1 MEIQIA
7 VAKVNQFGSRESGDS
22 VEIIERP
29 NGGLSVVMCDALGSG
44 RMAKTISGLV
54 VRKVLGL
61 MSDGM
66 RDGAA
71 ARAVSDFLYSERG
84 GKNPAYLNI
93 LSADLETGTLVVT
106 RNNPAPVFVA
116 QGELVEC
123 LSGLPQPI
131 GSTRNIRP
139 SISEINLKRSTTVV
153 MYTDGVMN
161 AGTSNS
167 GIGIDICTFLEGVL
181 EEQDPS
187 AQVIADSLLTQAIHL
202 DHEQPRDDMSVAV
215 LRVVK
220 RPNDFIRRMI
230 VRLPVVIS
238 DLRDPAVE
246 LEEPESEPESTTD

>member
-7 VAKVNQFGSRESGDS
+7 VAKVTQHGSHESGDS
-22 VEIIERP
+22 IEVIERP
-29 NGGLSVVMCDALGSG
+29 NGGLSVVMSDALTTGHLG
-44 RMAKTISGLV
+44 KLVSGLV

-61 MSDGM
+61 LSDGI

-71 ARAVSDFLYSERG
+71 ARAVSDFLYTERN
-84 GKNPAYLNI
+84 GKDPAYLNI

-116 QGELVEC
+116 QGDQVEC

-131 GSTRNIRP
+131 GSARNIRP
-139 SISEINLKRSTTVV
+139 SISEINLRRSTTVV

-161 AGTSNS
+161 AGTTN
-167 GIGIDICTFLEGVL
+167 GGLGIDICTFLEGVL

-187 AQVIADSLLTQAIHL
+187 AQMIADSLLTQAIHL
-202 DHEQPRDDMSVAV
+202 DQDQPQDDMSVAV

-220 RPNDFIRRMI
+220 PPNDFIRRMI

-238 DLRDPAVE
+238 DLGEDVPE
-246 LEEPESEPESTTD
+246 QEEPEINVD

>member
-29 NGGLSVVMCDALGSG
+29 NGGLSVVMCDAIGSG
-44 RMAKTISGLV
+44 HNAKLISGLV

-61 MSDGM
+61 LSDGI

-71 ARAVSDFLYSERG
+71 ARAVSDYLFTERG
-84 GKNPAYLNI
+84 GKDPAFLNI

-106 RNNPAPVFVA
+106 RNNPAPVFMA
-116 QGELVEC
+116 QGDQVEC

-131 GSTRNIRP
+131 GSARNIRP
-139 SISEINLKRSTTVV
+139 SISEINIKKSTTVV
-153 MYTDGVMN
+153 MYTNSVMN
-161 AGTSNS
+161 AGTSN
-167 GIGIDICTFLEGVL
+167 GGVGIDICTFLEGVL

-187 AQVIADSLLTQAIHL
+187 AQTIADSLLTQAIHL
-202 DHEQPRDDMSVAV
+202 DQDQPRDDMSVTV

-230 VRLPVVIS
+230 VRLPVVMS
-238 DLRDPAVE
+238 DLRESDPQQE
-246 LEEPESEPESTTD
+246 QPEPNAD

>member
-7 VAKVNQFGSRESGDS
+7 VAKINQFGSRESGDS

-44 RMAKTISGLV
+44 HSAKLVSGLV

-61 MSDGM
+61 LAEGI

-71 ARAVSDFLYSERG
+71 ARAVSDFLYTERS
-84 GKNPAYLNI
+84 GKDPAFLNI

-116 QGELVEC
+116 QGDQVEC

-131 GSTRNIRP
+131 GSARNIRP
-139 SISEINLKRSTTVV
+139 SISEIPLKKSTTVV

-161 AGTSNS
+161 AGTSNA
-167 GIGIDICTFLEGVL
+167 GMGIDICTFLEGVL

-187 AQVIADSLLTQAIHL
+187 AQTIADSLLTQAILL
-202 DHEQPRDDMSVAV
+202 DHDQPRDDMSVTV

-220 RPNDFIRRMI
+220 RPKDLIRRMI
-230 VRLPVVIS
+230 VRMPMVITGLGEPKVVI
-238 DLRDPAVE
+238 
-246 LEEPESEPESTTD
+246 EEPEPTPD

>member
-29 NGGLSVVMCDALGSG
+29 NGGLSVVMCDAIGSG
-44 RMAKTISGLV
+44 HNAKLISGLV

-61 MSDGM
+61 LSDGI

-71 ARAVSDFLYSERG
+71 ARAVSDFLYTERG
-84 GKNPAYLNI
+84 GKDPAFLNI

-116 QGELVEC
+116 QGDHVEC

-131 GSTRNIRP
+131 GSARNIRP
-139 SISEINLKRSTTVV
+139 SISEINLRKSTTVV

-161 AGTSNS
+161 AGTNA
-167 GIGIDICTFLEGVL
+167 GGMGIDICTFLEGVL

-187 AQVIADSLLTQAIHL
+187 AQTIADSLLTQAIHL
-202 DHEQPRDDMSVAV
+202 DHDQPRDDMSVTV

-220 RPNDFIRRMI
+220 RPNDFIRRMV
-230 VRLPVVIS
+230 VRMPVVIS
-238 DLRDPAVE
+238 DGGESVPQQEE
-246 LEEPESEPESTTD
+246 LETNSD

>member
-29 NGGLSVVMCDALGSG
+29 NGGLSVVMCDAIGSG
-44 RMAKTISGLV
+44 HNAKLISGLV

-61 MSDGM
+61 LSDGI

-71 ARAVSDFLYSERG
+71 ARAVSDFLYTERG
-84 GKNPAYLNI
+84 GKDPAFLNI

-116 QGELVEC
+116 QGDQVEC

-139 SISEINLKRSTTVV
+139 SISEIYIKKSTTVV
-153 MYTDGVMN
+153 MYTKSVMN
-161 AGTSNS
+161 AGTSN
-167 GIGIDICTFLEGVL
+167 GGVGIDICTFLEGVL

-187 AQVIADSLLTQAIHL
+187 AQTIADSLLTQAINL
-202 DHEQPRDDMSVAV
+202 DQEQPRDDMSVTV

-230 VRLPVVIS
+230 VRLPVGNS
-238 DLRDPAVE
+238 DFREPA
-246 LEEPESEPESTTD
+246 PEQEQPENNID

>member
-29 NGGLSVVMCDALGSG
+29 NGGLSVVMCDAIGSG
-44 RMAKTISGLV
+44 HNAKLISGLV

-61 MSDGM
+61 LSDGI

-71 ARAVSDFLYSERG
+71 ARAVSDFLYTERG
-84 GKNPAYLNI
+84 GKDPAFLNI

-116 QGELVEC
+116 QGDQVEC

-139 SISEINLKRSTTVV
+139 SISEIYIKKSTTVV
-153 MYTDGVMN
+153 MYTKSVMN
-161 AGTSNS
+161 AGTSN
-167 GIGIDICTFLEGVL
+167 GGVGIDICTFLEGVL

-187 AQVIADSLLTQAIHL
+187 AQTIADSLLTQAINL
-202 DHEQPRDDMSVAV
+202 DQEQPRDDMSVTV

-230 VRLPVVIS
+230 VRLPVGNS
-238 DLRDPAVE
+238 DFREPA
-246 LEEPESEPESTTD
+246 PEQEQPENNLD

>member
-29 NGGLSVVMCDALGSG
+29 NGGLSVVMCDAIGSG
-44 RMAKTISGLV
+44 HNAKLISGLV

-61 MSDGM
+61 LSDGI

-71 ARAVSDFLYSERG
+71 ARAVSDFLYTERS
-84 GKNPAYLNI
+84 GKDPAFLNI

-116 QGELVEC
+116 QGDQVEC

-131 GSTRNIRP
+131 GSARNIRP
-139 SISEINLKRSTTVV
+139 SISEINIKKSTTVV
-153 MYTDGVMN
+153 MYTNSVMN
-161 AGTSNS
+161 AGTSN
-167 GIGIDICTFLEGVL
+167 GGVGIDICTFLEGVL

-187 AQVIADSLLTQAIHL
+187 AQTIADSLLTQAIHL
-202 DHEQPRDDMSVAV
+202 DQDQPRDDMSVTV

-230 VRLPVVIS
+230 VRLPVVMS
-238 DLRDPAVE
+238 DLRESDPQPE
-246 LEEPESEPESTTD
+246 QLEPNSD